1 MEMVISIN
9 LSFQSNSN
17 GIIKD
22 PDKKS
27 ERLLLKHGE
36 MEAERENKVDI
47 RDIHEFENIERH
59 KKWRSCEEKKYKES
73 NKQKKVKQCERNRR

>member
-22 PDKKS
+22 LDKKS

-59 KKWRSCEEKKYKES
+59 KK
-73 NKQKKVKQCERNRR
+73 